1 MARQG
6 IPRISVRWVGK
17 ALGLSAVSVAVLLA
31 AGRAGRP
38 IDSALAQEGRS
49 SGQGESA
56 RSPDSGAPRSA
67 AVALARLVPA
77 NGLISVGARPGIR
90 IDEIKVKEG
99 DQVAQ
104 GTVLAHL
111 EGHATAQ
118 YQLVLAKAKKSLD
131 DRQQRARLAVAR
143 KVADAS
149 KTRFS
154 EATTLY
160 KQFGGTLKGKDRYD
174 AELALYQV
182 EMQSLKAD
190 LDLQL
195 LEAARQSEKSPG
207 NAPKGQ
213 GQASGGRG
221 PEDEILDARVALAE
235 AALKEA
241 EVRAP
246 GPGRVLRITV
256 HPGELSAGTLLE
268 MGDVSSMVATAEVYQ
283 SDVPRIRPGDPAEV
297 DILGTRVS
305 GKVTRIGSMVG
316 SNRLTSVDPRA
327 LRDLRVV
334 EVTIQLDNA
343 AEASRYVNMEVE
355 ATIRPSGVVQTSSE
369 AHNPTI
375 AGRGAR

>member
-1 MARQG
+1 MGRLA
-6 IPRISVRWVGK
+6 IPRISLRKIGK
-17 ALGLSAVSVAVLLA
+17 ALGLFAVAVAVLLA
-31 AGRAGRP
+31 ASRSVRP
-38 IDSALAQEGRS
+38 INSARAQESSS
-49 SGQGESA
+49 SGQGGTK
-56 RSPDSGAPRSA
+56 SPDLGAPRSA

-104 GTVLAHL
+104 GTVLARL
-111 EGHATAQ
+111 EGHAAAQ
-118 YQLVLAKAKKSLD
+118 HQLVLAKAQRMLD
-131 DRQQRARLAVAR
+131 DRQQRARLAVAH
-143 KVADAS
+143 KVAEAS

-154 EATTLY
+154 EANTLY

-174 AELALYQV
+174 AEMALYQV

-195 LEAARQSEKSPG
+195 LEAA
-207 NAPKGQ
+207 KGQ
-213 GQASGGRG
+213 GQASGARG
-221 PEDEILDARVALAE
+221 PGDDILDAQVALAE

-246 GPGRVLRITV
+246 GPGRVLRILA

-268 MGDVSSMVATAEVYQ
+268 MGDVSSMAARAEVDQ
-283 SDVPRIRPGDPAEV
+283 GDVPRIHPGDPAEV

-305 GKVTRIGSMVG
+305 GKVAQIGSMVAG
-316 SNRLTSVDPRA
+316 NRLTGVDPRA

-334 EVTIQLDNA
+334 EVTIQLDHA
-343 AEASRYVNMEVE
+343 GEASRYVNMEVE
-355 ATIRPSGVVQTSSE
+355 VTIRPSGAGQAAAE
-369 AHNPTI
+369 AHHATI
-375 AGRGAR
+375 AGRDAR